1 MRNYYGQAFRAESHG
16 CMRVENPDELA
27 LVLLKHDQGWTRERV
42 ASAINGSGDNH
53 VGLQQKIPVYISYFT
68 LKVNDD
74 GSIST
79 FKDIY
84 GHDARMVAALNRK
97 NLSVNNPTVK
107 QSAKQVSPSRNPT
120 RSFAP
125 TPFGF

>member
-1 MRNYYGQAFRAESHG
+1 VQ
-16 CMRVENPDELA
+16 NPDELA
-27 LVLLKHDQGWTRERV
+27 LVLLKHDQGWTQARV
-42 ASAINGSGDNH
+42 ASAIHGSGDNH
-53 VGLQQKIPVYISYFT
+53 VVLQQKIPIYISYFT

-84 GHDARMVAALNRK
+84 GHDSRMIAALNRK
-97 NLSVNNPTVK
+97 NLGVDTPTNDNKVATNQAK
-107 QSAKQVSPSRNPT
+107 QSTKRIHQRRNPT
-120 RSFAP
+120 NSFAL